1 MTTEPK
7 RKLGEMLVDAGLAR
21 ASHISY
27 ALVVQEATRQRIGE
41 VLSSLGLVAESDVY
55 AMLGRQHGVPVVQLV
70 PGMLDLEGVER
81 LGAGRCLSLGLA
93 PVRINGKFAVV
104 GPELLDERR
113 REALAAAYPRL
124 PPYALTSRS
133 QFEDVLAEH
142 VAFRKA
148 TLDDVLRREI
158 QALAD
163 DASQARSPDEC
174 INAILHLA
182 ATSQS
187 TDVHFQPMPSG
198 IGVALRLD
206 GILRQR
212 LHLPAELYRMISA
225 LKFKAGMDMGEQR
238 LPQDGRFSVE
248 LFGKG
253 YDVRVSTVATPYG
266 EDVVLR
272 LLPKRR
278 TAFNLASLGFFPED
292 RQLLETAFREPAG
305 VVILAGP
312 TGAGKSTTMVA
323 GLCSLDLTSLKVL
336 TVENPIEHV
345 VPMARQTQ
353 VNTEAGYT
361 FEKAMRQF
369 LRHDPDVILV
379 GEIRDTA
386 TARTAMTAALTGHL
400 VLTTVH
406 ATTAAGVLAR
416 LRTFDIDPLTMA
428 ETLVS
433 IVSQRLVRVPCSRC
447 KGEKSAV
454 KELPGDSAKELADT
468 SPGCVECS
476 GTGYKGRTVIYEILD
491 FDAPLKALVLS
502 GASPEELVAAARQGR
517 FEDMLEVGRKKVAQG
532 QTTQDEL
539 RRVLGR
545 ISEQGANNGEGA
557 WPRSPTSA

>member
-1 MTTEPK
+1 MSTEPR
-7 RKLGEMLVDAGLAR
+7 RKLGEMLVEAGLAR
-21 ASHISY
+21 PSHIAY

-55 AMLGRQHGVPVVQLV
+55 TVLGRQHGLPVVQLV
-70 PGMLDLEGVER
+70 RDMLDLDGVER
-81 LGAGRCLSLGLA
+81 LGKGRCLSLGLA
-93 PVRINGKFAVV
+93 PVRINGKSAVV

-113 REALAAAYPRL
+113 REALASAYQRV
-124 PPYALTSRS
+124 PPYALTPRS
-133 QFEDVLAEH
+133 VFEDILAGH
-142 VAFRKA
+142 VAFKKA
-148 TLDDVLRREI
+148 SLEETLRREI
-158 QALAD
+158 QALAE
-163 DASQARSPDEC
+163 DASQTRAPDEC

-182 ATSQS
+182 ATSQA
-187 TDVHFQPMPSG
+187 TDIHFQPMPSG
-198 IGVALRLD
+198 IGVALRVD

-212 LHLPAELYRMISA
+212 LHLPAELARMINA

-278 TAFNLASLGFFPED
+278 TALTLTSLGFFPED
-292 RQLLETAFREPAG
+292 RNRLETAFREPAG

-323 GLCSLDLTSLKVL
+323 GLSSLDLTALKVL

-361 FEKAMRQF
+361 FETAMRQF

-433 IVSQRLVRVPCSRC
+433 IVSQRLVRVPCPRC
-447 KGEKSAV
+447 G
-454 KELPGDSAKELADT
+454 AKRPQNQQPAPDVIEAGNEGALECAD
-468 SPGCVECS
+468 CS

-491 FDAPLKALVLS
+491 FDAGLKALVLS
-502 GASPEELVAAARQGR
+502 GASPEELVTAARQRG
-517 FEDMLEVGRKKVAQG
+517 FQDMLEVGRKKAALG
-532 QTTQDEL
+532 QTTQEEL

-545 ISEQGANNGEGA
+545 TADAPASG
-557 WPRSPTSA
+557 